1 MTDPGPPDPLNAGT
15 DGDVP
20 VEDLPL
26 EMETSP
32 RRAASAQLVVES
44 EVGSEAALREAMD
57 PANQSLADAM
67 RLSYR
72 VLRLLIL
79 ALVAAFLVSGFKR
92 VDDRQSG
99 VMLRFGRIVTGDD
112 GGRLEPGL
120 RRNLLPYPAGEFI
133 IFDVENRP
141 VDLGNTFWPRI
152 AANMTLNQAIDR
164 ASSKGTLAPG
174 DVGTVLTDG
183 GDIAHLQVTATYDI
197 VNPVKLVNR
206 LHIADTDRTVELAL
220 ERAVVASAAGLPL
233 QELVEHPEVVRDLIQ
248 RSAQELLDAIDCG
261 IQLTGVQILDAK
273 PPFAIVRIYRELQTA
288 REEARRDVEKSRQEA
303 EDALIAAAGADWR
316 ELTDLIERYER
327 QETLGNRE
335 LAADMLG
342 QINLYLES
350 DRIGG
355 AVAGMIQRAQ
365 AYESQIEVTLG
376 REARRFADL
385 LPSFRE
391 QPYLVCRRL
400 WMEAVS
406 EVLDRPDAEI
416 IRVPEGLGR
425 VDLAISGSEEIS
437 RIRRDLL
444 LKWRERKAL
453 IETIGTWTPY
463 QQRTEHFELGE
474 SVPLLEIG
482 PDGKIRARG
491 HRR

>member
-1 MTDPGPPDPLNAGT
+1 MTDAGPPDPLNAGT

-20 VEDLPL
+20 IEDRPL
-26 EMETSP
+26 EMEAPP

-44 EVGSEAALREAMD
+44 EIGSDAALREAMD

-72 VLRLLIL
+72 VLQLVILIL
-79 ALVAAFLVSGFKR
+79 VALFLVSGFQR

-99 VMLRFGRIVTGDD
+99 VMLRFGQIVVSD
-112 GGRLEPGL
+112 GEAALEPGL

-152 AANMTLNQAIDR
+152 PANMTLNQAIDR
-164 ASSKGTLAPG
+164 ASPRGILPPG
-174 DVGTVLTDG
+174 DVGSVLTDG
-183 GDIAHLQVTATYDI
+183 GDIAHLKVTATYDI
-197 VNPVKLVNR
+197 IDPVKLVHR
-206 LHIADTDRTVELAL
+206 LHEADIDRTVELAL
-220 ERAVVASAAGLPL
+220 ERAVVASAAGLAL
-233 QELVEHPEVVRDLIQ
+233 QGFVDQPEVVRDLIR

-273 PPFAIVRIYRELQTA
+273 PPFSIVKVYRELQSA

-303 EDALIAAAGADWR
+303 QDSLISAAGADWR
-316 ELTDLIERYER
+316 DLVDLIEQYKRHEA
-327 QETLGNRE
+327 LGNTERAE
-335 LAADMLG
+335 DMLG

-350 DRIGG
+350 DLVGG

-365 AYESQIEVTLG
+365 AYESQIELTLG
-376 REARRFADL
+376 KEARRFADL

-400 WMEAVS
+400 WMAAVS
-406 EVLDRPDAEI
+406 EVLDRPDCEI

-425 VDLAISGSEEIS
+425 IDLAISGSEEIA
-437 RIRRDLL
+437 RIRRDRLL
-444 LKWRERKAL
+444 EWREHQAL
-453 IETIGTWTPY
+453 IETIGDWRRY
-463 QQRTEHFELGE
+463 QQTTEDFEIGE
-474 SVPLLEIG
+474 AVPLLEIG

-491 HRR
+491 RRR

>member
-1 MTDPGPPDPLNAGT
+1 
-15 DGDVP
+15 
-20 VEDLPL
+20 
-26 EMETSP
+26 MEASP
-32 RRAASAQLVVES
+32 RRAASAQLVVEK

-92 VDDRQSG
+92 VDERQSG
-99 VMLRFGRIVTGDD
+99 VMLRFGRIVAGEQ
-112 GGRLEPGL
+112 GAALAPGL

-133 IFDVENRP
+133 IFDVANRP

-152 AANMTLNQAIDR
+152 PANMTLNQAIDR

-220 ERAVVASAAGLPL
+220 ERAVVASAAGLAL
-233 QELVEHPEVVRDLIQ
+233 QGFVDQPEVVRDLIQ

-273 PPFAIVRIYRELQTA
+273 PPFSIVKVYRELQTA

-303 EDALIAAAGADWR
+303 QDSLIGAAGADWR
-316 ELTDLIERYER
+316 DLVDHIERYKRHEA
-327 QETLGNRE
+327 LGNTE
-335 LAADMLG
+335 LAMEVLG

-350 DRIGG
+350 DLVGG
-355 AVAGMIQRAQ
+355 EVAAMIQRAQ
-365 AYESQIEVTLG
+365 AYESQIELTLG
-376 REARRFADL
+376 KEARRFADL
-385 LPSFRE
+385 LPSYRE

-400 WMEAVS
+400 WMEAVTD
-406 EVLDRPDAEI
+406 VLDRPDAEI

-425 VDLAISGSEEIS
+425 IDLAISGSEEIA
-437 RIRRDLL
+437 RIRRDRL
-444 LKWRERKAL
+444 LKWRERQAL
-453 IETIGTWTPY
+453 IETLGGWRRY
-463 QQRTEHFELGE
+463 QQTTEDFEPGE
-474 SVPLLEIG
+474 AIPLLEIG
-482 PDGKIRARG
+482 PDGKIRPRG
-491 HRR
+491 RRR